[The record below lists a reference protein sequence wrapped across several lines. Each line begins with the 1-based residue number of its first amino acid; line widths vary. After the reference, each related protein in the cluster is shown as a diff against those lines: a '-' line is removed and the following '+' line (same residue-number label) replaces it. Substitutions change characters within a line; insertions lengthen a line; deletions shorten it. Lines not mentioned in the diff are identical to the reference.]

1 MKTALLS
8 LLMVP
13 TIVLFAQPANGN
25 AAGDPIASVQSGGWF
40 ETTTWDCACVPT
52 VANDVSLQAGHA
64 VALNAVDTARAQ
76 SLAVA
81 QGAVLDVISGS
92 RLELSATLA
101 SLGEIEGRGVV
112 ALVGDGNH
120 ACGPATLARL
130 DCGTA
135 SVSLTDTV
143 TITAQLDLNTA
154 TLQTGGMLV
163 LSGISGI
170 TNEAGTIDGNVTRRF
185 DWEKESTYTFHAGPG
200 LDGANAGQLLNMPG
214 AVYLKQ
220 WLEPTSGYLTLVE
233 SDIMQTSA
241 GLNFKLGAGVNHF
254 ELTGSAVVDAECEL
268 TKEADSNWAGW
279 NLLSNP
285 MTGFADLNAVGVSGE
300 GALGATYQWVDSMET
315 YIVQVAG
322 LGTFGNTGVVAPGT
336 GFWTIADANTT
347 LHFGAESLVDK
358 ETWEAQ
364 HERTSAQVLAFQL
377 SVEDRI
383 DQCAIEFGT
392 GSASYDRLEDA
403 EFLPSGFRG
412 RNHLDIFS
420 KSDDDISLAVNRT
433 QGDAQVL
440 PIWVKGLN
448 GDSVTIRAT
457 SLPEGRCLILE
468 DLQTGWSGGVD
479 ADLEYT
485 FLVSTH
491 LDEHRF
497 NLTVSGNVEV
507 SSTEAACASA
517 LDGTVF
523 VAGPEQTVGY
533 ALFNA
538 SGDAVGT
545 FTADSTGGTFS
556 NVGAGTYT
564 VTAIT
569 EGCADIS
576 KTIEVGADSAGIGN
590 FNVEAMLD
598 HIGCYDDHGGV
609 TLDIEGG
616 QEPYAVAWSHGAF
629 GASIDVPTAGVLEAV
644 ITDGAGCSD
653 TANVE
658 VLEAPQVQAGIEVD
672 QAVVTLIDGEAE
684 VYFDNASTGANAYQW
699 NFGDGGSS
707 SSENPIH
714 AYAAAG
720 SYTVGLNAWNDYCSD
735 TYQMVVTV
743 ETVSSVGN
751 PEAQLAVAMERT
763 TQGWQITHPR
773 EAFEVEVF
781 DLTGR
786 ILHRTAGSPGYPVVL
801 DPAEMPSVALVH
813 WRGTQTGRQKT
824 WRLGQ

>member
-1 MKTALLS
+1 
-8 LLMVP
+8 
-13 TIVLFAQPANGN
+13 
-25 AAGDPIASVQSGGWF
+25 
-40 ETTTWDCACVPT
+40 
-52 VANDVSLQAGHA
+52 
-64 VALNAVDTARAQ
+64 
-76 SLAVA
+76 
-81 QGAVLDVISGS
+81 
-92 RLELSATLA
+92 
-101 SLGEIEGRGVV
+101 
-112 ALVGDGNH
+112 
-120 ACGPATLARL
+120 
-130 DCGTA
+130 
-135 SVSLTDTV
+135 
-143 TITAQLDLNTA
+143 
-154 TLQTGGMLV
+154 
-163 LSGISGI
+163 
-170 TNEAGTIDGNVTRRF
+170 
-185 DWEKESTYTFHAGPG
+185 
-200 LDGANAGQLLNMPG
+200 
-214 AVYLKQ
+214 
-220 WLEPTSGYLTLVE
+220 
-233 SDIMQTSA
+233 
-241 GLNFKLGAGVNHF
+241 
-254 ELTGSAVVDAECEL
+254 
-268 TKEADSNWAGW
+268 
-279 NLLSNP
+279 
-285 MTGFADLNAVGVSGE
+285 
-300 GALGATYQWVDSMET
+300 
-315 YIVQVAG
+315 
-322 LGTFGNTGVVAPGT
+322 
-336 GFWTIADANTT
+336 
-347 LHFGAESLVDK
+347 
-358 ETWEAQ
+358 
-364 HERTSAQVLAFQL
+364 
-377 SVEDRI
+377 
-383 DQCAIEFGT
+383 
-392 GSASYDRLEDA
+392 
-403 EFLPSGFRG
+403 
-412 RNHLDIFS
+412 LDIFS

-684 VYFDNASTGANAYQW
+684 VYFDNASAGANAYQW